1 MKFCTAINCMD
12 GRVQLPVI
20 KYLQKRFNVEYVDTI
35 TEGGPNLILSEG
47 KNEILIQSIFDRVKI
62 SVEKHNSVGIAITG
76 HYDCAKNPASE
87 SEQIRQIEKAIEVIK
102 KQFGNM
108 EIIGLWIDENWHV
121 KELK

>member
-76 HYDCAKNPASE
+76 HYDCARNPASE